1 MKKAKFLCAHRERI
15 LRTVF
20 NLLTIKHSKPFACQS
35 NEGNL
40 NTCLNALSNMLDN
53 DYSRAA
59 VLAHCAVNIFPR
71 MRNAP
76 ALIVEMARLRRL
88 QSLGI

>member
-1 MKKAKFLCAHRERI
+1 MKKSKFLRIHRGRI

-20 NLLTIKHSKPFACQS
+20 NLLTIKHSKPFSCHS
-35 NEGNL
+35 KERNL
-40 NTCLNALSNMLDN
+40 NACLNALSNMLDN

-59 VLAHCAVNIFPR
+59 VLAHCAVNLFPR

-76 ALIVEMARLRRL
+76 AIIVEMARLRRR
-88 QSLGI
+88 

>member
-1 MKKAKFLCAHRERI
+1 MKKSKFLCIHRGRI

-20 NLLTIKHSKPFACQS
+20 NLLTIKHSKPFSCHS
-35 NEGNL
+35 KERNL
-40 NTCLNALSNMLDN
+40 NACLNALSNMLDN

-59 VLAHCAVNIFPR
+59 VLAHCAVNLFPR

-76 ALIVEMARLRRL
+76 AIIVEMARLRRR
-88 QSLGI
+88 